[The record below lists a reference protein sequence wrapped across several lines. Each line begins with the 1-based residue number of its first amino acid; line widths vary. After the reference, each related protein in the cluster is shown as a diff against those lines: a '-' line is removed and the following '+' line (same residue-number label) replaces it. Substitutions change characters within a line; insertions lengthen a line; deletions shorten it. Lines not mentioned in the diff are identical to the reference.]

1 MVGRHAP
8 ALAPQAQPPPMDH
21 RRISYFPGLNGLR
34 FLAALL
40 VVMHH
45 SESIMPKYG
54 LPHWDGLGLF
64 RNGGNAVTF
73 FFVLSGFLITYIL
86 LREHRETGRVHVGRF
101 YMKRVLRI
109 WPLYFLLV
117 LIGLVLLPLAV
128 KYLHLPYQM
137 PYSAGQVWYWFV
149 FFLPG
154 IVTFKFGHHLLEPLW
169 SIGVEEVYY
178 LGWAPLF
185 KALRKH
191 LPLVMLAVVGIKS
204 VLALL
209 AHLQFGGPLF
219 AYLVETFQFEAM
231 AIGGLGAWLVF
242 TRGNSLA
249 GHWLFQESMQVLLL
263 LVLVAFLVLHGN
275 VHLAAWRALFETP
288 VLSSLLVQLLFLH
301 LIISIAVVRTGPVRL
316 ANKFWDYLGGI
327 SYGIY
332 MYHMLLVFAS
342 MLLLKHVLAAAGPV
356 GGHLLHYAVVVSATI
371 GVSALSKRYFEDP
384 FLRLKNRFGIA
395 SGR

>member
-1 MVGRHAP
+1 
-8 ALAPQAQPPPMDH
+8 MDH
-21 RRISYFPGLNGLR
+21 RSISYFPGLNGLR

-45 SESIMPKYG
+45 SETILRKYG
-54 LPHWDGLGLF
+54 LPHWDALGLF
-64 RNGGNAVTF
+64 RNGGTAVTF

-86 LREHRETGRVHVGRF
+86 LREDRETGHVHVGRF
-101 YMKRVLRI
+101 YLKRVLRI

-137 PYSAGQVWYWFV
+137 PYTAGQVWYWFI

-154 IVTFKFGHHLLEPLW
+154 IATFKFGHHLLEPLW

-204 VLALL
+204 LMALL
-209 AHLQFGGPLF
+209 AHWQVGGPLF
-219 AYLVETFQFEAM
+219 AYLVTTFQFEAM

-242 TRGNSLA
+242 TRGHVLA
-249 GHWLFQESMQVLLL
+249 RHWLFRRPVQAAML
-263 LVLVAFLVLHGN
+263 LVLVAFLIFHGN
-275 VHLAAWRALFETP
+275 VQFAPWRAVFETP
-288 VLSSLLVQLLFLH
+288 VLASLLVQLLFLH
-301 LIISIAVVRTGPVRL
+301 LIIGVAVVRTGPLRL
-316 ANKFWDYLGGI
+316 DNTVWDYLGGI

-384 FLRLKNRFGIA
+384 FLRLKNRLGNA
-395 SGR
+395 ALR